1 MQLYKTLID
10 MYLKEEIQN
19 RTQVQGRD
27 LSTSEE
33 LRHNQQELDKNKIH
47 VELGYEEASSQN
59 TCWN

>member
-1 MQLYKTLID
+1 MQLYKTLLD

-33 LRHNQQELDKNKIH
+33 LRRNQQELDKNKIRI
-47 VELGYEEASSQN
+47 ELSYEEASSQN